1 MAMMIWA
8 VWGGA
13 ALSVLGLA
21 GLVWSIVIVSRARRR
36 GLSEDEMRGE
46 IRRAMPLNL
55 GALFLSV
62 LGLMIVILG
71 VFLS

>member
-1 MAMMIWA
+1 MEMMIWA

-13 ALSVLGLA
+13 VLSVLGLA
-21 GLVWSIVIVSRARRR
+21 GLVWSIVIVSRTRRR
-36 GLSEDEMRGE
+36 NLPEDEMRAE

-62 LGLMIVILG
+62 MGLMIVIVG